1 MKCIKVLEQTTEE
14 IFSQSS
20 LLMAQL
26 RFLRNLAQDC
36 TVPPNYDHYGLGE
49 KEALLREC
57 QPELTDCGGDK
68 EAEKPWC

>member
-1 MKCIKVLEQTTEE
+1 
-14 IFSQSS
+14 
-20 LLMAQL
+20 MAQL

-36 TVPPNYDHYGLGE
+36 AVPPNYDHYGLGE

-57 QPELTDCGGDK
+57 PPELTDCGGDK